1 MAHKSNTLESSG
13 YLYNPFT
20 NNDIWGAPPQLN
32 LRDLHNTTLPVGADD
47 SALPQFTDRSLQNS
61 GPVQGSVTSEVHRT
75 VQENTSERHR
85 YILLGGFI
93 AVLALALLY
102 KR

>member
-1 MAHKSNTLESSG
+1 MAHKVNTLESSG

-47 SALPQFTDRSLQNS
+47 SALPQFADATLQNS
-61 GPVQGSVTSEVHRT
+61 APVQGSVTSEVHRT
-75 VQENTSERHR
+75 VADVTAEQHR
-85 YILLGGFI
+85 YILLAGFI
-93 AVLALALLY
+93 GVLGLAVWY